1 MARFGLKKRF
11 IFSPE
16 KKEDEFNI
24 NLNSTSELGRYLK
37 EESGAVRSFLRIK
50 RIILSQ
56 IPDASTTFFTQI
68 LRGSCLD
75 IRCSLFTEV
84 LKKNLIIIIEIS
96 YNINRPFCYSFD
108 EGNSGDDNPTTVI
121 HRAVDNL
128 FTAIKIVAEPVA
140 RVH

>member
-1 MARFGLKKRF
+1 MRQRLSLLKF
-11 IFSPE
+11 CVVAVLIF
-16 KKEDEFNI
+16 D
-24 NLNSTSELGRYLK
+24 
-37 EESGAVRSFLRIK
+37 AVSSLRFLRE
-50 RIILSQ
+50 S
-56 IPDASTTFFTQI
+56 
-68 LRGSCLD
+68 
-75 IRCSLFTEV
+75 
-84 LKKNLIIIIEIS
+84 NNYIIEIA